1 MQKNIFILW
10 IVIFFISVNSFLFAG
25 EEAKTVSFEEKHK
38 DKSSLFL
45 LYNIDVKVNEDWS
58 YITKIHKI
66 IKILKEEAKS
76 LGEITIYYERGR
88 EKITDVQA
96 YTITAD
102 GKKHKYAKMQD
113 LNIYE
118 GYPMYSDSMVKIIT
132 LPEVIVGSTLEHR
145 ATIISKGMPIKN
157 SFWYYLS
164 SNFSVPIKEFNLT
177 VTLPKKLG
185 IQYKEFNL
193 AHKPKITQSGSTI
206 TYSWHEENF
215 EGEKEDEDYLPP
227 PTLESVGEAI
237 EFSSIK
243 SWADV
248 SSWYYA
254 LVQKNLK
261 INSVIE
267 ETAKK
272 TTKGKS
278 ATKDKV
284 RAMLEYIQDNFRY
297 VSMSFGDNS
306 LEPHPTVQV
315 FQNKYGDCKDLSLLC
330 MAMLKALGIKSHIV
344 LFNTEFSIND
354 PKYDLAFPS
363 LFDHVILLVEDKK
376 EGDFY
381 IDPLLDGYDIGQYPV
396 GYQGA
401 YTFIITEEGG
411 RFGRFP
417 IFDERRGYIKSE
429 RKITIWH
436 NGSALIETEMIW
448 ELDSSIEQRQKMK
461 AMDKERKDKFYQA
474 LDEYLASGGELL
486 ERRIDGLDQKY
497 GLIKTYSK
505 LKRKDAYQI
514 TKGMIIIDVSGYGR
528 DTDFLKKERKKPIFY
543 PYNSLAEEIT
553 TYIIPKGFRITYLP
567 KDLNLDIGFFNMKRE
582 YTKKG
587 NEILIKETTRYKR
600 LELPKEAY
608 RGVKDFFDQLPSKSK
623 QRIMLKK

>member
-193 AHKPKITQSGSTI
+193 AHKPKITQNGSTI

>member
-193 AHKPKITQSGSTI
+193 AHKPKITQNGSTI

-227 PTLESVGEAI
+227 PTLESVEEAI